1 MTRIT
6 RITGTGFFHKPTRP
20 KAKAEETRASETE
33 KPKLV
38 DPPQR
43 RATDRRLHNR
53 QGPTAPFLA
62 QYVDQHWHWPRDA
75 SARVRARQNA
85 ASAYSSANTLDTATP
100 SARVLTRKA

>member
-6 RITGTGFFHKPTRP
+6 RITGTGFYHKPARP
-20 KAKAEETRASETE
+20 KAKAEETHANETE

-43 RATDRRLHNR
+43 RATDQRIHNR
-53 QGPTAPFLA
+53 QAPTAPFLA
-62 QYVDQHWHWPRDA
+62 QYVDQHWQWPRDA
-75 SARVRARQNA
+75 NARVRARQNA
-85 ASAYSSANTLDTATP
+85 ASAYGSANKLDTATP